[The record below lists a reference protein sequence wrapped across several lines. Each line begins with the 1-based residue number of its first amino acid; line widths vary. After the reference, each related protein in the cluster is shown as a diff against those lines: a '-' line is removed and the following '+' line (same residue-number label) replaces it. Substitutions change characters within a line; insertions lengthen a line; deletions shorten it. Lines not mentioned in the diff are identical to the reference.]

1 MDGYYDGT
9 KLLSLLDLD
18 NRKPELFLCCS
29 NRSAGKTTY
38 FGRWFIKRFLE
49 KKEKFGLIYRYNY
62 ELSDIGDKFF
72 HELQTLFFPDIKVT
86 SKNKAKGIYTELSI
100 GDEVCGYA
108 FSINNA
114 DQIKKMSH
122 LFSDVKRLLF
132 DEFQSESNHYCENEL
147 QKFISLHTSIA
158 RGNGEQVRYLPVYLL
173 GNYVS
178 LLNPYFS
185 ALGISDRIRSDTNF
199 IRGNGWVLEQ
209 GFNESASGRQKT
221 SAFNRAF
228 GNEKYIQ
235 YASEKVYLNDNT
247 AFIERPEGISKY
259 ICTILYDGKNYGI
272 REYKEQGIVFCDS
285 SADLSFPV
293 KLTAKSADHD
303 INYVLLR
310 SSDVM
315 IGLLR
320 WYFEHGVFR
329 FKNLEC
335 KKAILDICAYR

>member
-1 MDGYYDGT
+1 MNGYYDGT
-9 KLLSLLDLD
+9 KLLSLLDLN

-38 FGRWFIKRFLE
+38 FGRWFVKRFLD

-72 HELQTLFFPDIKVT
+72 HELQTLFFPDIKLK

-100 GDEVCGYA
+100 NDEICGYA

-158 RGNGEQVRYLPVYLL
+158 RGNGERVRYLPVYLL

-199 IRGNGWVLEQ
+199 MRGDGWVLEQ
-209 GFNESASGRQKT
+209 GFNESASGLQKT

-228 GNEKYIQ
+228 ENQKYIQ
-235 YASEKVYLNDNT
+235 YASEKVYLNDNS
-247 AFIERPEGISKY
+247 AFIDRPDGNSKY
-259 ICTILYDGKNYGI
+259 ICTIIYEGKNYGI
-272 REYKEQGIVFCDS
+272 REYKEKGVVFCDS

-293 KLTAKSADHD
+293 KLCASTEDHNV
-303 INYVLLR
+303 NYILMR
-310 SSDVM
+310 SNDTM
-315 IGLLR
+315 IGILR

-329 FKNLEC
+329 FRNLEC